1 MMAMMSTAKPFNFP
15 RSIERW
21 MSAAMMIPDV
31 RRLLF
36 IRKFHTLLVARGAD
50 WNPKALQ
57 SAMDVLLR
65 FQDEGYPSTKT
76 SQHLAHVTLAIT
88 IELGTTAAS
97 YTTTRHPGND
107 DYSCPGHGRVVL
119 VLDDIAVAGEE

>member
-65 FQDEGYPSTKT
+65 FQDEGYPVAKT
-76 SQHLAHVTLAIT
+76 SNHLAHVTLAIT

-97 YTTTRHPGND
+97 YTTMRHPGND
-107 DYSCPGHGRVVL
+107 DYSCPGHRVGL
-119 VLDDIAVAGEE
+119 ALADAVAVGEE